1 MKKEKSCGAIIIND
15 NKVLMIQQNDGVI
28 GFPKGHTENN
38 ETEIETAM
46 RETKEET
53 NIDILINP
61 NLRFETRYIVNSNID
76 KKVVYYIAKN
86 LNNKIIKQEK
96 EIKDIK
102 WVPIDEVMDL
112 LQYDNIKK
120 LWQDVLNKVN

>member
-28 GFPKGHTENN
+28 SFPKGHTENN

-61 NLRFETRYIVNSNID
+61 NLRFETSYIVNSNID
-76 KKVVYYIAKN
+76 KTVVYYIAKN

-120 LWQDVLNKVN
+120 LWQDVLKTIN